1 MFKKLAEERKKPLAP
16 GTLGILCDPNHPA
29 FVGFPTEF
37 HTNWQWFNL
46 LRNSRSMI
54 LDPMPAGYKPI
65 VQVIDNCERAHK
77 LAAIFEVKVGPGK
90 LLVCS
95 IDLSKL
101 QDKPEAR
108 QLLHSLLQ
116 YMNSDKFTP
125 ATAINDAILQ
135 RIIQ

>member
-1 MFKKLAEERKKPLAP
+1 MPVAP

-29 FVGFPTEF
+29 FAGFPTEF
-37 HTNWQWFNL
+37 HTNWQWFHL

-54 LDPMPAGYKPI
+54 IDAMPTGYKPL

-77 LAAIFEVKVGPGK
+77 LAAIFEAKVGPGK

-95 IDLSKL
+95 IDLPTL
-101 QDKPEAR
+101 QAKPEAR

-116 YMNSDKFTP
+116 YMNSEQFAP
-125 ATAINDAILQ
+125 AVAVDDAVIQ
-135 RIIQ
+135 RILR